1 MTMDKKPEPKTNL
14 KHNWTKPKLTILSI
28 SKTSADT
35 QGTIDDGNFGTAL
48 S

>member
-1 MTMDKKPEPKTNL
+1 MDKKIEPKTDL
-14 KHNWTKPKLTILSI
+14 KPTWVKPKLTILSI

-35 QGTIDDGNFGTAL
+35 QGTNDDGNFGTTL